1 MRQVGLRL
9 LQLVPILFL
18 VSVATFSITE
28 LLPGDPV
35 IAILGENA
43 QPETIAAMRHELR
56 LDKPLVSRY
65 LDWAAAAMRGDLGRS
80 IRSHQPVTDA
90 FRERLPI
97 TLQLAITA
105 TLIGLIVAIPL
116 GAWSAYR
123 AGRFS
128 DRLTTTTTFAMVGLP
143 PFLMGLLL
151 VYLLALWRQW
161 FPVTG
166 WVRITEDFGQNLRHA
181 FLPCLTLAFTE
192 IAIYTQLLRA
202 DMFATLQ
209 QDFVLAAKAR
219 GLPTRHILMR
229 EALRPSS
236 FSLITL
242 AGVNLGRLIGGTV
255 IIEQVF
261 ALPGVGRLVAQS
273 IPQKDYP
280 MLQGSVLILATA
292 YLLINTFVDLS
303 YQFIDPRIRRGRS

>member
-1 MRQVGLRL
+1 
-9 LQLVPILFL
+9 
-18 VSVATFSITE
+18 
-28 LLPGDPV
+28 
-35 IAILGENA
+35 
-43 QPETIAAMRHELR
+43 
-56 LDKPLVSRY
+56 
-65 LDWAAAAMRGDLGRS
+65 
-80 IRSHQPVTDA
+80 
-90 FRERLPI
+90 
-97 TLQLAITA
+97 
-105 TLIGLIVAIPL
+105 
-116 GAWSAYR
+116 
-123 AGRFS
+123 
-128 DRLTTTTTFAMVGLP
+128 
-143 PFLMGLLL
+143 
-151 VYLLALWRQW
+151 
-161 FPVTG
+161 
-166 WVRITEDFGQNLRHA
+166 
-181 FLPCLTLAFTE
+181 
-192 IAIYTQLLRA
+192 
-202 DMFATLQ
+202 MFATLQ

-273 IPQKDYP
+273 IPQKDYL

>member
-9 LQLVPILFL
+9 LQLVPVLFL

-28 LLPGDPV
+28 LLPGDPA

-43 QPETIAAMRHELR
+43 QPETIAALRTELR

-65 LDWAAAAMRGDLGRS
+65 VDWAGDAMRGDLGKS
-80 IRSHQPVTDA
+80 IRSHQPVSQA

-97 TLQLAITA
+97 TLQLAVTA
-105 TLIGLIVAIPL
+105 SIIGLLFAIPL

-123 AGRFS
+123 AGRLS
-128 DRLTTTTTFAMVGLP
+128 DRLTTTTSFALVGLP

-151 VYLLALWRQW
+151 VYLLALHWEI

-166 WVRITEDFGQNLRHA
+166 WVYITGDLKENLKHA
-181 FLPCLTLAFTE
+181 FLPGLTLALNE
-192 IAIYTQLLRA
+192 ISIYTQLLRA

-219 GLPTRHILMR
+219 GLPTRHILLR

-255 IIEQVF
+255 IIESLF
-261 ALPGVGRLVAQS
+261 ALPGVGRLVIQA

-280 MLQGSVLILATA
+280 VLQGSVLILATA
-292 YLLINTFVDLS
+292 YLLINTIVDLS
-303 YQFIDPRIRRGRS
+303 YSFIDPRIRRGR